1 MVAHMSRRFGSV
13 ALAIATLAIACK
25 KGGPAPSAH
34 DAEVALEPREAAS
47 VDLAAKA
54 NELAHRFIIVDG
66 HIDVPWRLEESRDE
80 HGNLTEDISV
90 RTPKG
95 DFDWERAKQGG
106 LDAPF
111 MSIYVPAKL
120 EAGGAKKMADALID
134 MVAGFVAKAPEKFAL
149 AKTPADVRA
158 NFAQGKISL
167 CMGMENGS
175 PIEHR
180 LENVRHFYDRGIR
193 YVTLAHSKDN
203 HISDSSYDDAHKNK
217 GLSEFG
223 KKVVGE
229 MNRLGVMVDVSHIS
243 DEAFWQVIEVSKVP
257 VIASHSS
264 CRHFTPGWQRN
275 MSDEMIR
282 ALAEHGG
289 VIQINFGSGFVDAE
303 TQKQSTAQ
311 SGELDAIL
319 KAKGLDRADR
329 EAKPVIDAFRAEHP
343 RKRAT
348 VEQVADHIDH
358 VKQLVGIDHVG
369 LGSDFDGVGDTLPTG
384 LKDVSQYPNL
394 IRVLLERGYKEEEIE
409 KICSGNVLRVWQ
421 AAADY
426 ASSR

>member
-1 MVAHMSRRFGSV
+1 M
-13 ALAIATLAIACK
+13 ALAMTIVVVACK
-25 KGGPAPSAH
+25 KDRAMPATADAKPS
-34 DAEVALEPREAAS
+34 EPRDAAS
-47 VDLAAKA
+47 ADLGARA
-54 NELAHRFIIVDG
+54 NELAHRFIILDG
-66 HIDVPWRLEESRDE
+66 HIDVPWRLEESKDE
-80 HGNLTEDISV
+80 RGNLTEDISV

-111 MSIYVPAKL
+111 MSIYVPAKY
-120 EAGGAKKMADALID
+120 EAGGAKKMADELVD
-134 MVAGFVAKAPEKFAL
+134 MVLGFVAKAPEKFAL

-158 NFAQGKISL
+158 NFASGKVSL

-180 LENVRHFYDRGIR
+180 LENVKHFFDRGIR
-193 YVTLAHSKDN
+193 YITLAHSKDN
-203 HISDSSYDDAHKNK
+203 HVSDSSYDDAHKNR

-229 MNRLGVMVDVSHIS
+229 MNRLGVMVDVSHVS
-243 DEAFWQVIEVSKVP
+243 DDAFWQVIELSKVP

-289 VIQINFGSGFVDAE
+289 VIQINFGSGFIDAE
-303 TQKQSTAQ
+303 AQKQATAQ
-311 SGELDAIL
+311 FGELDAVL
-319 KAKGLDRADR
+319 KGKGLDFADR
-329 EAKPVIDAFRAEHP
+329 KAKPIIDEYRAQHP

-358 VKQLVGIDHVG
+358 VKKLAGIDHVG
-369 LGSDFDGVGDTLPTG
+369 FGSDFDGVGDTLPTG
-384 LKDVSQYPNL
+384 LKDASEYPNL
-394 IRVLLERGYKEEEIE
+394 VRVLLERGYTEQEIE

-421 AAADY
+421 AVADY
-426 ASSR
+426 ATAR